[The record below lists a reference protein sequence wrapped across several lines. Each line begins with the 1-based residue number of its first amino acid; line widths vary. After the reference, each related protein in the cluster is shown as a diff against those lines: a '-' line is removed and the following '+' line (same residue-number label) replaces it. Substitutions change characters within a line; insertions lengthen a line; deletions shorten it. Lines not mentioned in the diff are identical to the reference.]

1 MRKIYEKRNGERT
14 MKQLKKY
21 IPLGIDLIITFIAI
35 IVYSCLKLER
45 APLTYVQILVGPMV
59 LGAVLL
65 LNHTRTIHIPT
76 IISYLLMIHLV
87 LALILGS
94 AFNFYDLIP
103 AWDMILHGYF
113 GFLCSVLVFC
123 VLLNYN
129 GEQLKGFFIFV
140 LIFFVTMGVAGLWEI
155 YEFTMDSLLG
165 GDAQRVEESIL
176 AGHSPVYDTMMD
188 MIIAVVGII
197 LFYLC
202 MLLDKCRSYRLTR
215 YLYKEIQ
222 MNKKD
227 IGK

>member
-1 MRKIYEKRNGERT
+1 MRKINEKRNGERT

-35 IVYSCLKLER
+35 IVYSCLKPER

-215 YLYKEIQ
+215 YLYKEIH